1 MPSNITASSLA
12 AANGVGV
19 KNVQFSPSANTLARK
34 ILLIGTYDETTK
46 TSIVPD
52 VPLLVTSKEDVGD
65 RLGFGFMLYRLAK
78 SAFIGSSGIETWV
91 VPQEENVAAAFA
103 QGSITVTASSAS
115 AGTLYLYI
123 AGESVQVTVADG
135 DDGDA
140 IASSINAA
148 INADNTLPVTS
159 TVALSV
165 VTVDSKAGGLWG
177 NFINM
182 SLNWG
187 AGEETPA
194 DITSIVFVQLTGGSG
209 LPDIQ
214 TALDALG
221 TGDEQN
227 LAYFTDLVHG
237 YMQDATTLDDL
248 SIWNGEG
255 NAFAG
260 NYAKLVA
267 RPLRSLNGDTAAGSG
282 GLSALIAVGDG
293 RKQDRTSG
301 IIAAPGSPNHPQ
313 EIAALAMGI
322 MAQINANR
330 ASEHYVGRVLSGVI
344 TGAPADRWTSSY
356 TSRDTALKAG
366 ISSTLV
372 SGGSVL
378 MQDVATFYHPD
389 SVPVDSNGYA
399 YQVNISKLQNI
410 SNSVKI
416 NFGQEKWQ
424 GNAIV
429 ADVSKVTSV
438 IDREKTKDITAVQND
453 VVALAVAWASRSWIF
468 NSSYTISEIQKG
480 TYIEIR
486 PGGTGFNIVIPIL
499 LSGVSR
505 ITNTEVKFDT
515 SFAILT
521 V

>member
-1 MPSNITASSLA
+1 
-12 AANGVGV
+12 
-19 KNVQFSPSANTLARK
+19 
-34 ILLIGTYDETTK
+34 
-46 TSIVPD
+46 
-52 VPLLVTSKEDVGD
+52 
-65 RLGFGFMLYRLAK
+65 
-78 SAFIGSSGIETWV
+78 
-91 VPQEENVAAAFA
+91 
-103 QGSITVTASSAS
+103 
-115 AGTLYLYI
+115 
-123 AGESVQVTVADG
+123 
-135 DDGDA
+135 
-140 IASSINAA
+140 
-148 INADNTLPVTS
+148 
-159 TVALSV
+159 
-165 VTVDSKAGGLWG
+165 
-177 NFINM
+177 
-182 SLNWG
+182 
-187 AGEETPA
+187 
-194 DITSIVFVQLTGGSG
+194 
-209 LPDIQ
+209 
-214 TALDALG
+214 
-221 TGDEQN
+221 
-227 LAYFTDLVHG
+227 
-237 YMQDATTLDDL
+237 
-248 SIWNGEG
+248 
-255 NAFAG
+255 
-260 NYAKLVA
+260 
-267 RPLRSLNGDTAAGSG
+267 
-282 GLSALIAVGDG
+282 
-293 RKQDRTSG
+293 
-301 IIAAPGSPNHPQ
+301 
-313 EIAALAMGI
+313 MGI